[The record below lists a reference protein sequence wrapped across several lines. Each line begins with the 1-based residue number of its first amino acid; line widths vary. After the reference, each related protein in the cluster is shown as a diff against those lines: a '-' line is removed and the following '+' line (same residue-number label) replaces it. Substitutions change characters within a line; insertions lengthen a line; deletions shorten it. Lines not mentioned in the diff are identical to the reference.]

1 MKVTFGFVMP
11 GTTRWLAQVHIS
23 ADWNP
28 EIFGFG
34 RTYKC
39 DLFFFYVF

>member
-1 MKVTFGFVMP
+1 MKVTVGFEMP
-11 GTTRWLAQVHIS
+11 GTTRLLTQVHIP

-34 RTYKC
+34 FTYKC
-39 DLFFFYVF
+39 DLYFFCVF